1 MQPCHWLRSFW
12 IVGNGQTVPA
22 EILFRTECAVQI
34 IGAVRHMDAVLIQ
47 GQLFGAALHPHDIQ
61 QICDFL
67 CNPTGHIILDAVI
80 DHLFQAVFIV
90 YSAVDRE
97 KRSVYR
103 DHWIFPEKFFAE

>member
-1 MQPCHWLRSFW
+1 MQPCHWLRRFW
-12 IVGNGQTVPA
+12 IVGNRQTVPA

-61 QICDFL
+61 QVCDFL
-67 CNPTGHIILDAVI
+67 CNAAGHIILDAVI
-80 DHLFQAVFIV
+80 NHLFQAVFIV

-97 KRSVYR
+97 KRPVYR
-103 DHWIFPEKFFAE
+103 DHWIVPEKFFAE

>member
-12 IVGNGQTVPA
+12 IVRNGQTVPA
-22 EILFRTECAVQI
+22 EILLRTECAVQI

-61 QICDFL
+61 QIYDFL

-90 YSAVDRE
+90 YSAVYRE

-103 DHWIFPEKFFAE
+103 DHWIFPEKFFAK